1 MKRIWGKKLQVA
13 WDETSPTGKL
23 SLTGLSLILQRAAV
37 EHAEQLGFGFTETS
51 KDNISWVLFR
61 LNLEIKRLPKW
72 QENVVVQTW
81 PRAIEKISAFREFV
95 LLSESGE
102 VLCNATSEWMII
114 DLTTRRPQLMN
125 RFKSLEHLNT
135 PTKAF
140 DIPLPK
146 LNSNCDFESIF
157 SVTNRYS
164 DLDMNGHT
172 NARKYFDWLT
182 DAIHELHS
190 EKEISLL
197 QMNYFSEC
205 NSGEEIDI
213 QYCIEDKTTFRGLKQ
228 TNGKVA
234 FIAQMTFKE

>member
-1 MKRIWGKKLQVA
+1 MKKIWSKTQQIS
-13 WDETSPTGKL
+13 WDETSPNGKL

-37 EHAEQLGFGFTETS
+37 EHAEHLGFGFTETS
-51 KDNISWVLFR
+51 KDNVSWVLFR

-72 QENVVVQTW
+72 QENVKVQTW
-81 PRAIEKISAFREFV
+81 PRAIQKISAFREFV

-114 DLTTRRPQLMN
+114 DLTTRRPLKMD
-125 RFKSLEHLNT
+125 RFESLKHLNT

-140 DIPLPK
+140 DISIPK
-146 LNSNCDFESIF
+146 LKNKCAFESIF

-182 DAIHELHS
+182 DAIHELHP
-190 EKEISLL
+190 EKEISFL
-197 QMNYFSEC
+197 QMNYFNEC
-205 NSGEEIDI
+205 YAGEEIDI
-213 QYCIEDKTTFRGLKQ
+213 QYCVEDKATFQGLKLA
-228 TNGKVA
+228 NGKIA
-234 FIAQMTFKE
+234 FIAQLIHKN

>member
-1 MKRIWGKKLQVA
+1 MKKIWEKSVQIT
-13 WDETSPTGKL
+13 WDETSPSGGL

-37 EHAEQLGFGFTETS
+37 EHAEHLGFGFTETS
-51 KDNISWVLFR
+51 KDNVSWVLFR

-81 PRAIEKISAFREFV
+81 PRAIEKMSAFREFV

-114 DLTTRRPQLMN
+114 DLTTRRPQKMD
-125 RFKSLEHLNT
+125 RFKSLEHLNN
-135 PTKAF
+135 PTKSF
-140 DIPLPK
+140 EKQLPK
-146 LNSNCDFESIF
+146 LNSKCRFESIF
-157 SVTNRYS
+157 EVTNRYS

-205 NSGEEIDI
+205 NEGEEIDI
-213 QYCIEDKTTFRGLKQ
+213 QYCTEDNKTFRGLKLA
-228 TNGKVA
+228 NDKVA
-234 FIAQMTFKE
+234 FIAQVLFRE